1 MTGKSSQI
9 PCLDGLRGIAA
20 VWVFLSHVQILSGL
34 RALPIL
40 SYGESAVD
48 LFMLLS
54 GFLMAHHYLERQQ
67 SEPWESFTTWRSFW
81 IRRFFRIS
89 PAYYVILTVA
99 LLAEPYIG
107 EARTAIAS
115 IWPATATADSRYLDR
130 SVGNIV
136 AHLTYTFGAI
146 PKYAFNTPLPDW
158 SIGLEMQFY
167 VVFPFLM
174 LLIARCGKYRTA
186 IALAG
191 ACAFA
196 SAIAPTAFAGF
207 TMPSFLPLKLYV
219 FLAGILLAI
228 TRGTP
233 EALRGLI
240 VATILVIV
248 CPFGHVNSV
257 ALMRG
262 LLVAGL
268 FALLSIESIGPLS
281 FMAPLIL
288 LMRRLLGGRVAAFMG
303 DTAYGFYLVHLL
315 VVIPLAGLLTRV
327 GAYTTASGAV
337 RFFVILTIAAAIA
350 YPAAWVLHRLV
361 EQPGIR
367 WGKRIVRRSEG
378 IKSGAP
384 AVVDS

>member
-1 MTGKSSQI
+1 MTVKSSQI
-9 PCLDGLRGIAA
+9 PYLDGLRGIAA
-20 VWVFLSHVQILSGL
+20 VWVFLSHVQILSGI
-34 RALPIL
+34 RALPVL

-54 GFLMAHHYLERQQ
+54 GFLMAHHYLERRA
-67 SEPWESFTTWRSFW
+67 SEPWELFATWRSFW

-89 PAYYVILTVA
+89 PAYYIVLAVA
-99 LLAEPYIG
+99 LLAGPYIG
-107 EARTAIAS
+107 EARTAVAS
-115 IWPATATADSRYLDR
+115 LWPVTATADSRYLDR

-146 PKYAFNTPLPDW
+146 PKYAFDTPLPDW

-167 VVFPFLM
+167 AAFPFLM

-186 IALAG
+186 IALATG
-191 ACAFA
+191 CTFA
-196 SAIAPTAFAGF
+196 SAIAPAAFAGF
-207 TMPSFLPLKLYV
+207 AMPSFLPLKLYV
-219 FLAGILLAI
+219 FLAGILLAL
-228 TRGTP
+228 TRGAP
-233 EALRGLI
+233 DALCGLI

-248 CPFGHVNSV
+248 CPFGHVNSI

-262 LLVAGL
+262 LLVVGL
-268 FALLSIESIGPLS
+268 FALLSIESIAPLS
-281 FMAPLIL
+281 FMTPLIFR
-288 LMRRLLGGRVAAFMG
+288 MRSLLGGRVAAFMG

-327 GAYTTASGAV
+327 GAYTSASGPV
-337 RFFVILTIAAAIA
+337 RFFVVATIAAAVA

-367 WGKRIVRRSEG
+367 WGKRVVRRKAAA
-378 IKSGAP
+378 KSGAP
-384 AVVDS
+384 VVADS

>member
-9 PCLDGLRGIAA
+9 PYLDGLRGIAA

-54 GFLMAHHYLERQQ
+54 GFLMAHHYLERQH

-89 PAYYVILTVA
+89 PAYYVILMVA

-107 EARTAIAS
+107 GARTAIAS
-115 IWPATATADSRYLDR
+115 FWPVTATADSRYLDR

-146 PKYAFNTPLPDW
+146 PKYAFDTPLPDW

-167 VVFPFLM
+167 AVFPFLM
-174 LLIARCGKYRTA
+174 LLIARFGKYRTA

-196 SAIAPTAFAGF
+196 SAIAPTEFAGF

-219 FLAGILLAI
+219 FLAGILLD
-228 TRGTP
+228 P
-233 EALRGLI
+233 YALDR
-240 VATILVIV
+240 
-248 CPFGHVNSV
+248 
-257 ALMRG
+257 
-262 LLVAGL
+262 
-268 FALLSIESIGPLS
+268 
-281 FMAPLIL
+281 
-288 LMRRLLGGRVAAFMG
+288 
-303 DTAYGFYLVHLL
+303 
-315 VVIPLAGLLTRV
+315 
-327 GAYTTASGAV
+327 
-337 RFFVILTIAAAIA
+337 
-350 YPAAWVLHRLV
+350 
-361 EQPGIR
+361 
-367 WGKRIVRRSEG
+367 
-378 IKSGAP
+378 
-384 AVVDS
+384 